1 MQRIILSIPA
11 LFGDHHTIAIR
22 QILTRLEG
30 VQDVRV
36 SAATHQA
43 VLQYYPDVVTQEEI
57 ETALASNGYDL
68 GDDQQAFPLPVAEI
82 AGRHSAITMGAGDAM
97 GFSEQVPIP
106 QGRPLWP
113 CPGFEYHAE
122 PDE

>member
-1 MQRIILSIPA
+1 MQRVILSIPA
-11 LFGDHHTIAIR
+11 LFGDHHTTAIR
-22 QILTRLEG
+22 QILARLEG
-30 VQDVRV
+30 VQDIQV

-57 ETALASNGYDL
+57 ENALTSNGYKL
-68 GDDQQAFPLPVAEI
+68 GDDEPAYPMPVAEI
-82 AGRHSAITMGAGDAM
+82 ATRHSAVTIGAGDAM
-97 GFSEQVPIP
+97 GFSELVPTP

-113 CPGFEYHAE
+113 CPGFDYRAE

>member
-1 MQRIILSIPA
+1 MQRVILSIPA

-22 QILTRLEG
+22 QIIGRLEG
-30 VQDVRV
+30 VQDIQV

-57 ETALASNGYDL
+57 ENALASSSYSL
-68 GDDQQAFPLPVAEI
+68 GNDQLAFPLPVAEI
-82 AGRHSAITMGAGDAM
+82 AARHSAITIGAGDAM
-97 GFSEQVPIP
+97 GFSEQIPTP

-113 CPGFEYHAE
+113 CPGFDFRAE